1 MTDSKL
7 PAPPIPANADL
18 RDFQFTPIFRA
29 RLFGS
34 SFHARSTDAEWRAG
48 VTLWLKSW
56 DQVPPGSL
64 PDDDIDLCRLAELGR
79 DMKLW
84 MSAKAGALRGWY
96 KCGDGRLYHK
106 VVAEGVLEAIN
117 RKTSHRDKTLKARIA
132 ALQKRLRES
141 TDVVAKAR
149 MTEELENLLL
159 IQLQTLSL
167 NSKRS
172 VTDSVTELVTGPVT
186 RSVTDNVTEEE
197 NGTKRRDRDR
207 DRDRDNVRVLARGEN
222 LG

>member
-1 MTDSKL
+1 MPSEL
-7 PAPPIPANADL
+7 PSPPIPANADL

-84 MSAKAGALRGWY
+84 ATVKSGALRGWY
-96 KCGDGRLYHK
+96 KCSDGLLYHA
-106 VVAEGVLEAIN
+106 VVAEGVLEGIN
-117 RKTSHRDKTLKARIA
+117 RKTAHRNKTLKARIA
-132 ALQKRLRES
+132 ALQKRLKES
-141 TDVVAKAR
+141 TDSVARAH

-159 IQLQTLSL
+159 TQLQTMSL
-167 NSKRS
+167 TSKRS
-172 VTDSVTELVTGPVT
+172 VTDSVTDSVTGSVTELVT
-186 RSVTDNVTEEE
+186 EEG

-207 DRDRDNVRVLARGEN
+207 DRDRDNVRVLSRGEN

>member
-1 MTDSKL
+1 MTEL
-7 PAPPIPANADL
+7 PAPPVPANADL

-64 PDDDIDLCRLAELGR
+64 PDDDIDLCRLAEFGR

-84 MSAKAGALRGWY
+84 TSAKTGALRGWY
-96 KCGDGRLYHK
+96 KCSDGRLYHA
-106 VVAEGVLEAIN
+106 VVAEGVTEALN
-117 RKTSHRDKTLKARIA
+117 RKIAQRDKTLKARIA

-141 TDVVAKAR
+141 TDVDAKAR

-159 IQLQTLSL
+159 VQLQTLSL
-167 NSKRS
+167 TNKSKL
-172 VTDSVTELVTGPVT
+172 TNSVTESVTE
-186 RSVTDNVTEEE
+186 SVTDNVTESS

-207 DRDRDNVRVLARGEN
+207 DRDRDHLRILARGEN